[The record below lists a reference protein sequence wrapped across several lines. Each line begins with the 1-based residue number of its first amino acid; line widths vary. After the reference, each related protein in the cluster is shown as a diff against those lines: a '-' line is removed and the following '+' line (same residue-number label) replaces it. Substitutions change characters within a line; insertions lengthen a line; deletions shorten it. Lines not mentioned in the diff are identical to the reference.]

1 MAAIVH
7 MATSMM
13 VMPTEREESIKARIQ
28 LSIGALNVL
37 GEAWPLARTV
47 KKQMLE
53 IYQEIAR
60 HCV

>member
-1 MAAIVH
+1 

-13 VMPTEREESIKARIQ
+13 VMATEREESIKARIQ

-60 HCV
+60 QYV